1 MATYYDDERNII
13 KLLGASSKINLK
25 IFSKG
30 FLGNLRT
37 WSILR
42 KVTTEMFFDI

>member
-13 KLLGASSKINLK
+13 KFVCSSSKINIK

-30 FLGNLRT
+30 LLGNLRT
-37 WSILR
+37 WSIFR
-42 KVTTEMFFDI
+42 KVTTEMFFR